1 MLDIR
6 SDDRPPRDVQLDRA
20 LLLRLLILRVRREED
35 RNESVDLARNAEYS
49 DCIAADG
56 NNDFDL

>member
-6 SDDRPPRDVQLDRA
+6 SDDRPCRDVQLDRA

-49 DCIAADG
+49 DCIAD
-56 NNDFDL
+56 DW